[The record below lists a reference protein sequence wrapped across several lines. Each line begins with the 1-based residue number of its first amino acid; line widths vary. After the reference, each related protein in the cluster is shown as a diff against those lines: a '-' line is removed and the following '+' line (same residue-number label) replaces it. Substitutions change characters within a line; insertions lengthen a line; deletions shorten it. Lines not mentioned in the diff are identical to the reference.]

1 MEELFLLCGSS
12 GADALEDYIRSYAKG
27 GESNTAKGL
36 GNTNSS
42 SGGGAEAGGGGGG
55 ASSSSNSSKV
65 IWSSKLT
72 ITTLRFTDCTNAG
85 E

>member
-36 GNTNSS
+36 GRGDTNSS
-42 SGGGAEAGGGGGG
+42 SSGAEAGGG
-55 ASSSSNSSKV
+55 ASNNSSKV